1 MQPMLDD
8 LALPQV
14 QEIVTKDRRALAE
27 HKPPGMEGSL
37 LQNLGRRPTEVV
49 LRGVASGPEARSFVE
64 GLDAKFRAG
73 EPVTFTAD
81 IVADSQIEQML
92 IDDLNF
98 EELAGKPQRYEYRLT
113 LQQHIEPVEPEDAS
127 LLDSDI
133 LDQASDLIDD
143 LVEGLDLAL
152 PFSSGLERF
161 VSPLSDLLGRLRT
174 LGSAS
179 DSNP

>member
-1 MQPMLDD
+1 MQPLLDD

-14 QEIVTKDRRALAE
+14 QEIDTRDRRALAE

-49 LRGVASGPEARSFVE
+49 LRGVASGPDSLSFVE
-64 GLDAKFRAG
+64 SLDAKFRVG
-73 EPVTFTAD
+73 DPVPFIAD

-92 IDDLNF
+92 IDDLSF
-98 EELAGKPQRYEYRLT
+98 EELAGKPQRYEYILT
-113 LQQHIEPVEPEDAS
+113 LKQHIEPVEPDDAS
-127 LLDSDI
+127 LLDSDL
-133 LDQASDLIDD
+133 LDQATDLIDD

-152 PFSSGLERF
+152 PFSTGLERF
-161 VSPLSDLLGRLRT
+161 VDPLGKLLGRLRK

-179 DSNP
+179 TQ